1 MTVTVHCAG
10 AKLDMELAKRGNVPM
25 QTFSR
30 GLVMRRW
37 HHRVS
42 MRQNFLYRWRLY
54 KVCSRPLPAQFSGG
68 KEH

>member
-1 MTVTVHCAG
+1 MTVAVHCAG

-30 GLVMRRW
+30 SLVMRRW

-42 MRQNFLYRWRLY
+42 MRENFQYRWRLY
-54 KVCSRPLPAQFSGG
+54 KVCFRSLLAQFSGG
-68 KEH
+68 RCT